1 MNILIVLILVV
12 SSMIL
17 NNCDRKNDPAP
28 IKHESESKVIMPEP
42 ESTLGVYDS
51 SFDKTRWTEMRKAD
65 GRKVLKHKI
74 VADCYVGYNSEP
86 LGYEEPEFHE
96 FSISKKVKMFQGMSY
111 DVFTIREKDR
121 IWCITY
127 SKQNSNNAFDLSV
140 YNKFSSGKCSKEVEI
155 IINSYE
161 KSIQQTQTQ

>member
-1 MNILIVLILVV
+1 MLILIT
-12 SSMIL
+12 SSTIL
-17 NNCDRKNDPAP
+17 NNCDRKHDPAP

-51 SFDKTRWTEMRKAD
+51 SFDKAQWTAMKNTD

-74 VADCYVGYNSEP
+74 VADCYVGYNTEP

-96 FSISKKVKMFQGMSY
+96 FSISKKVKMFQGKSY
-111 DVFTIREKDR
+111 DVFTVREKDR
-121 IWCITY
+121 IWCVTY
-127 SKQNSNNAFDLSV
+127 SKQHTNNASDLSV
-140 YNKFSSGKCSKEVEI
+140 YNKFSTGKCSKEAEM

-161 KSIQQTQTQ
+161 KSMQQAQ